1 MSKLQYLDL
10 GGNQLSGKIPAELG
24 NLANLEKLF
33 LNHFFG
39 PFGSRKNQLSGEIPA
54 ELGNLANLTHLW
66 LSGNQLSGEIPAELG
81 NLANLTHLWLSGNQ
95 LTGEIPAELTKLQ
108 YLDLAGNQ
116 LSGEIPA
123 ELGNLTNLWYLDI
136 INHTG
141 LVGCLPSNLQSQLRP
156 IYAFG
161 EDWRSDSLGGR
172 SFC

>member
-1 MSKLQYLDL
+1 MSNLTNLR
-10 GGNQLSGKIPAELG
+10 NLSLRFNE
-24 NLANLEKLF
+24 
-33 LNHFFG
+33 
-39 PFGSRKNQLSGEIPA
+39 LSGEIPA
-54 ELGNLANLTHLW
+54 EVGNLYNLVSLN
-66 LSGNQLSGEIPAELG
+66 LSENKLSGEIPDELG
-81 NLANLTHLWLSGNQ
+81 NLSNLQELKISGE
-95 LTGEIPAELTKLQ
+95 G
-108 YLDLAGNQ
+108 